1 VRRLGIYLLHCG
13 RPGMQRLE
21 VTWGVSPISVCIN
34 ISARLSSAENQCLK
48 KTSKQCVVLRC
59 VRCAEKK
66 GSLDGNDVSGLSLLG
81 SNYIPEGGDE
91 VEFFL
96 GAGLP

>member
-1 VRRLGIYLLHCG
+1 MG
-13 RPGMQRLE
+13 RQPHF
-21 VTWGVSPISVCIN
+21 SVCIN

-91 VEFFL
+91 AEFFWVL
-96 GAGLP
+96 GLP

>member
-1 VRRLGIYLLHCG
+1 
-13 RPGMQRLE
+13 
-21 VTWGVSPISVCIN
+21 
-34 ISARLSSAENQCLK
+34 
-48 KTSKQCVVLRC
+48 VVLRC

-91 VEFFL
+91 AEFFWVL
-96 GAGLP
+96 GLP